1 MKKITFLLTSF
12 IFTILFAGIAASG
25 ELCRTKNHNMTSLT
39 QKSFLPSVASDDSVG
54 ITRTID
60 VAKQTRQFPALV
72 AYRNTSLQKAPAPV
86 IAEVSDKALGRSKVT
101 RCWLNLDEMWDY
113 RTRKY
118 NFNFQIGVDKYR
130 DIKEK
135 HRETWTWESESN
147 VHFYDYLKAFND
159 HSDEIMLTIRRYER
173 DILDKK
179 LPVTMEDWKMIFKEG
194 LKHYKKLYPKI
205 RYVEVCNEPELKG
218 FAGTTDDQ
226 YYLFYKLGYEA
237 VNEVN
242 NELELTGNNRIL
254 VGGPVSTDSFLRRLD
269 DFFEFY
275 SKDQSPDKKM
285 DFVSWHEYHVKI
297 SETVNRGK
305 DIKNLLSKHGLPTD
319 VPMFISEHDPYHFS
333 EDKPEYHFANA
344 AGLVKTLYYS
354 SIYSPDIM
362 IMPWVLYH
370 NSKLQTRFMWF
381 DGPNEPDTKAN
392 EIHMLPIGASMQ
404 FLTMHKGQEIKV
416 DNSIDNDE
424 IVLASVQKSKVVI
437 EAVNYADPRAVK
449 LTIQNLQKIFPDL
462 KNGKLHVVK
471 YLIDS
476 HHSNCLT
483 NPEYKGGIEKVEDLW
498 LKTKKGQIEL
508 KQEKL
513 EKNGLVLWELIQE
526 K

>member
-1 MKKITFLLTSF
+1 MSSF
-12 IFTILFAGIAASG
+12 TQNNKSHEKSDNQTPLESIPEYGKVPQEQSSG
-25 ELCRTKNHNMTSLT
+25 
-39 QKSFLPSVASDDSVG
+39 SDGPVG

-60 VAKQTRQFPALV
+60 VTKQTRQFPALV

-113 RTRKY
+113 RTRQY
-118 NFNFQIGVDKYR
+118 DFNFQIGVDKYR

-135 HRETWTWESESN
+135 HRESWPWEVESD
-147 VHFYDYLKAFND
+147 VHFYDYMKAFSD
-159 HSDEIMLTIRRYER
+159 YSDEIMLTIRRYER
-173 DILDKK
+173 DILDKT
-179 LPVTMEDWKMIFKEG
+179 LPVTMGDWKMIFKEG
-194 LKHYKKLYPKI
+194 LKHYKHLYPKI
-205 RYVEVCNEPELKG
+205 RYVEVCNESELKG
-218 FAGTTDDQ
+218 FAGTTDEQ

-242 NELELTGNNRIL
+242 KELGLTGDNQIM
-254 VGGPVSTDSFLRRLD
+254 VGGPVSTDSFLTRLD

-275 SKDQSPDKKM
+275 SKDQSPEKKM

-297 SETVNRGK
+297 SETVNREK
-305 DIKNLLSKHGLPTD
+305 DIKNLLSKHGLSTQ

-333 EDKPEYHFANA
+333 EDKQEYHFANA

-381 DGPNEPDTKAN
+381 DGPSEPGTKAN
-392 EIHMLPIGASMQ
+392 EIRMLPIGASMQ
-404 FLTMHKGQEIKV
+404 FLSMHNGQEIKV
-416 DNSIDNDE
+416 DNSIDNED
-424 IVLASVQKSKVVI
+424 IVLASAQKSRVVI
-437 EAVNYADPRAVK
+437 EAVNYTGSRSVTLK
-449 LTIQNLQKIFPDL
+449 IQNLIKIFPEL
-462 KNGKLHVVK
+462 KNGKVHVVK

-476 HHSNCLT
+476 SHSNCLN

-498 LKTKKGQIEL
+498 VNTKKGQIEL

-513 EKNGLVLWELIQE
+513 EKNGLVLWEFSRE
-526 K
+526 H